1 MLITIAANAAAPVF
15 DQVAD
20 QIAAQVAAGQL
31 KTGER
36 LPSARDL
43 ADALGVNV
51 HTVLHA
57 YQRLRDDGIIELR
70 RGRGAVVTGSEGT
83 DRLHSAVRDAVAEA
97 RASGIGVA
105 GLIALIR
112 REDGAWMMGDA

>member
-1 MLITIAANAAAPVF
+1 VLITIAANASTPVF

-43 ADALGVNV
+43 ADALGVNL
-51 HTVLHA
+51 HTILHA
-57 YQRLRDDGIIELR
+57 YQRLRSEGIIELR

-83 DRLHSAVRDAVAEA
+83 ARLHRAVKDAVAEA

-112 REDGAWMMGDA
+112 TEDNAWVRGDA

>member
-1 MLITIAANAAAPVF
+1 MTIAATAPAPVF

-31 KTGER
+31 RTGER
-36 LPSARDL
+36 LPAARDL
-43 ADALGVNV
+43 ADALAVNV

-57 YQRLRDDGIIELR
+57 YQRLRNEGIIELR
-70 RGRGAVVTGSEGT
+70 RGRGAVVIGSEGT
-83 DRLHSAVRDAVAEA
+83 DRLHRAVTDAVAEA

-112 REDGAWMMGDA
+112 REDSAWVERGA

>member
-1 MLITIAANAAAPVF
+1 VLITIAATDAAPVF

-20 QIAAQVAAGQL
+20 QIATQVAAGQL

-36 LPSARDL
+36 LPSAKDL
-43 ADALGVNV
+43 SDALGVNV

-57 YQRLRDDGIIELR
+57 YQRLRDEGVIELR
-70 RGRGAVVTGSEGT
+70 RGRGAVVTGSQGT
-83 DRLHSAVRDAVAEA
+83 DRLHSAIKDVVAEA

-112 REDGAWMMGDA
+112 REDSTWVMGDA